1 MTYIFDSDIASFD
14 DMTEFIRLLP
24 TPPGVQLL
32 AEFPRRDLETN
43 TFDWSEITKTNRTA
57 RYRAYDGRVHVSARD
72 GGTDNQVSLIPLST
86 SLATG
91 ELERLQLEFARFGGT
106 RMQAVTN
113 AAYDDT
119 VNLTRE
125 VQNRLEQAWGDVLED
140 GKLTIEENG
149 LALEAD
155 FGLPAEHQPTA
166 EVLWDHVTDGV
177 YDAGVLSDLSTW
189 NEVYLA
195 TNGFPATTIKT
206 SRVLLRTVLRNAEV
220 IDAVYG
226 STAGRT
232 RVSLQELNQ
241 LLADEGLPVFGPT
254 YDYAVDVDGTTKR
267 VLPENKLVMLPSELG
282 QLGSTV
288 YGVSATALDAIN
300 SLQVGMSF
308 EEAAGIVG
316 VIVVSEGVPKR
327 QHVYVDAVAMPV
339 LTDARRLLSATVLAA
354 G

>member
-1 MTYIFDSDIASFD
+1 VTYIFDSDIASFD

-106 RMQAVTN
+106 RLQAVTN

-125 VQNRLEQAWGDVLED
+125 VQNRLEQAWGDVLAD
-140 GKLTIEENG
+140 GKLTIKENG
-149 LALEAD
+149 LDMEAD

-166 EVLWDHVTDGV
+166 EVLWDHMTDGV

-189 NEVYLA
+189 NEAYLA

-206 SRVLLRTVLRNAEV
+206 SRVILRTVLR
-220 IDAVYG
+220 
-226 STAGRT
+226 
-232 RVSLQELNQ
+232 
-241 LLADEGLPVFGPT
+241 
-254 YDYAVDVDGTTKR
+254 TKR
-267 VLPENKLVMLPSELG
+267 VLPENKLVMLPEELG